1 MLTQNYTGLACLA
14 VLKLQSG
21 LCQLF
26 GTTTKMKTKKITAGS
41 VILIASLLNSIPESS
56 ASPDINPWIGK
67 SANSV
72 PEDCQAPGSHLL
84 QWTTAFQ
91 HPVWLPNT
99 SANCSRHQ
107 NNRQALSCCQSSLG
121 NGVGWK
127 ACDLTVLFRDL
138 CLTYHLVNCCE
149 KCLNWLFFLTKFDR
163 FTSACCK
170 HRKTHFLLRAEST
183 TN

>member
-14 VLKLQSG
+14 VSKLQSG

-26 GTTTKMKTKKITAGS
+26 GTKIKMKTKKITAGS

-72 PEDCQAPGSHLL
+72 PEDCQGPGGHLL
-84 QWTTAFQ
+84 QQTTAFQ
-91 HPVWLPNT
+91 HPVWLPKP

-107 NNRQALSCCQSSLG
+107 NNGLALSWSQSSLV
-121 NGVGWK
+121 NGGGLESLWPDCAVWRP
-127 ACDLTVLFRDL
+127 LPYLLL
-138 CLTYHLVNCCE
+138 CYCCE
-149 KCLNWLFFLTKFDR
+149 KYLNWLFFLSKFEQI
-163 FTSACCK
+163 
-170 HRKTHFLLRAEST
+170 HFSML
-183 TN
+183 